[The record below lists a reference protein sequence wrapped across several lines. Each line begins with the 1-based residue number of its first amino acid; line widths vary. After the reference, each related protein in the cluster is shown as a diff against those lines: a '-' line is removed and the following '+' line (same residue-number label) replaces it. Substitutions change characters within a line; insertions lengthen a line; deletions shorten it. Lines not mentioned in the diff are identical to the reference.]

1 MQFKTKMRI
10 VTSLAAVLA
19 VAWLTPAQAAYPEKP
34 VKFICWSAAGSP
46 MDIMVRKLASLM
58 SDEIGQPMPVENRPG
73 GSGAVAMSYVMSQP
87 ADGYTIMNTSSSMTF
102 TMAQGKIPFKPDDF
116 TILRVPQAEPSSL
129 AVRKDSPF
137 KTLPE
142 FVDYLKK
149 NPNGLKIGGYGA
161 FGFNLWA
168 FHLLQEKTGIQ
179 AAWIPFDGGNQAA
192 LALLGGH
199 IDATSMTPSSALAQ
213 IESGDIRLLGVTLP
227 KRSKFLPDVPTMK
240 EQGYDVSASIWRA
253 VMVKKGT
260 PQEATD
266 LLGKVMDK
274 VMASKAWNDFQD
286 QRKQLTLDWSM
297 DEIVK
302 VVKEDLEQ
310 QREFFV
316 KGGFAK
322 K

>member
-1 MQFKTKMRI
+1 MAFRTTLKWLATAG
-10 VTSLAAVLA
+10 AAVGLLA
-19 VAWLTPAQAAYPEKP
+19 GLPAQAAYPEKP
-34 VKFICWSAAGSP
+34 VKFICWSSAGSP

-58 SDEIGQPMPVENRPG
+58 SEEIGQPMPVENRPG
-73 GSGAVAMSYVMSQP
+73 GSGAVAMSYVNAQP

-102 TMAQGKIPFKPDDF
+102 TMAQGKVPFTPDDF
-116 TILRVPQAEPSSL
+116 SILRVLQAEPSSL

-137 KTLPE
+137 QTVPD
-142 FVDYLKK
+142 FVEYLKK
-149 NPNGLKIGGYGA
+149 NPNGLKIGGYGS

-168 FHLLQEKTGIQ
+168 FHLLQEQTGIE

-213 IESGDIRLLGVTLP
+213 IQNGDLRLLGVTLP

-240 EQGYDVSASIWRA
+240 EQGYDVTASIWRG
-253 VMVKKGT
+253 VMVKQGT
-260 PQEATD
+260 PPEVIDVLTKA
-266 LLGKVMDK
+266 MDK
-274 VMASKAWNDFQD
+274 VAASKEWNDFQD
-286 QRKQLTLDWSM
+286 QRNQLSLDWSM
-297 DEIVK
+297 DEIASIVRA
-302 VVKEDLEQ
+302 DLEK

-322 K
+322 

>member
-1 MQFKTKMRI
+1 MQFKTRI
-10 VTSLAAVLA
+10 LA
-19 VAWLTPAQAAYPEKP
+19 VASATVAALAIASLAPAQAAYPEKP
-34 VKFICWSAAGSP
+34 VKFVCWSAAGSP
-46 MDIMVRKLASLM
+46 MDVFVRKFASLM
-58 SDEIGQPMPVENRPG
+58 TNEIGQPMPVENRPG
-73 GSGAVAMSYVMSQP
+73 GSGAVAMSYLMSQP

-102 TMAQGKIPFKPDDF
+102 TMAEGKIPFKPDDF
-116 TILRVPQAEPSSL
+116 TVLRVPQAEPSSL

-149 NPNGLKIGGYGA
+149 NPNGLKIGGFGS

-168 FHLLQEKTGIQ
+168 FHLLQEKSGIQ

-213 IESGDIRLLGVTLP
+213 IENGDIRLLGVTLP
-227 KRSKFLPDVPTMK
+227 ERSKFLPDVPTMK
-240 EQGYDVSASIWRA
+240 EQGYDVQTSIWRG

-260 PQEATD
+260 PQEAVD
-266 LLGKVMDK
+266 VLNKAMDK
-274 VMASKAWNDFQD
+274 VMASKEWIEFQD
-286 QRKQLTLDWSM
+286 QRKQLTLTWSM
-297 DEIVK
+297 DEIAR
-302 VVKEDLEQ
+302 VVVEDLEK

-316 KGGFAK
+316 KGGFK